1 MYDITKENFCSH
13 ENNTIFFGHMQEY
26 QELIT
31 VECDLNFW
39 YMYKNDHGRYIYVTA
54 RQRQNATK

>member
-1 MYDITKENFCSH
+1 MNTCLEKYKLSRKVAIFRLILCMYDITKENFCSH

-31 VECDLNFW
+31 VECDMNF
-39 YMYKNDHGRYIYVTA
+39 
-54 RQRQNATK
+54 